1 MPLSNK
7 EKIRD
12 FFGKYIRNQS
22 ITDSDDIFTLGL
34 VNSMFAMELVLFIE
48 KEFSINIGNED
59 LDMNNFRSIIAID
72 NLINKKLSTNG

>member
-1 MPLSNK
+1 MSLSNK
-7 EKIRD
+7 EKIRN

-59 LDMNNFRSIIAID
+59 LDMNNFRSIVAID
-72 NLINKKLSTNG
+72 NLINKKLSING